1 MATSETHNYTV
12 NGMSCGHC
20 KVAVTEE
27 VAKVEGVTGVDVDL
41 ESKRVSVTGTDVDD
55 AQVRAAID
63 EAGYEAA

>member
-1 MATSETHNYTV
+1 MATNETLNYTV

-27 VAKVEGVTGVDVDL
+27 LTKVEGVKGVEIDL
-41 ESKRVSVTGTDVDD
+41 ESKQVTVTGTGVDD